1 MLKLIVI
8 KYLTKVIWPQN
19 YIFSTTFIKMQF
31 YCDLKTLIESYKNN
45 DLNLVI
51 FEWNWIQHKNR
62 FYFLSKSASS
72 FMIFWGYRG
81 WNKKYYMA
89 WDGGS
94 THSTHFTL
102 KYFLLYVSQFS
113 GCLPQEMAL
122 AFKQKNAY
130 ESIIS
135 NTLI

>member
-81 WNKKYYMA
+81 RNKKYYMA
-89 WDGGS
+89 WNGGS
-94 THSTHFTL
+94 THSTHFYTL
-102 KYFLLYVSQFS
+102 IHKPLPNYNFIYKYF
-113 GCLPQEMAL
+113 
-122 AFKQKNAY
+122 KQPKVMQNFILVWPAKKLK
-130 ESIIS
+130 IQ
-135 NTLI
+135 